1 MLQSENWLRLKE
13 RLLRKNLQPYDVG
26 GSGDCFFRSVSHQLF
41 GTPDKHL
48 QVRLSGVNNLRDY
61 PHYYIEFN
69 VDSSWLNYLNT
80 MSTPGVWCDHIIIQ
94 AVANALL
101 LIVLLTLLKLPLDL
115 AKQHQLGQITSNN
128 NLN

>member
-1 MLQSENWLRLKE
+1 MLQSENWLRLKG

-69 VDSSWLNYLNT
+69 VDSSWLN
-80 MSTPGVWCDHIIIQ
+80 SE
-94 AVANALL
+94 
-101 LIVLLTLLKLPLDL
+101 LDL
-115 AKQHQLGQITSNN
+115 QTCSDDDLTEVILDCPWPCIEVKYDNN
-128 NLN
+128 SKVTELSSFDI